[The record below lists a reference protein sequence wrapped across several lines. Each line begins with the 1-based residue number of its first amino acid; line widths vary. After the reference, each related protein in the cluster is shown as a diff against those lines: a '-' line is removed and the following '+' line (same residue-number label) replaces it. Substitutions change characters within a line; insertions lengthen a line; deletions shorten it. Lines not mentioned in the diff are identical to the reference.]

1 MNPHQ
6 VEAGLVLTQ
15 YWSERKRKIL
25 IIAPSSLRKQ
35 WSMELKENDTPTDIP
50 FEEVRLL
57 DDDIEAK
64 SLLSALTK
72 GFEGVFGASDEVL
85 GSIEE
90 NETTN
95 QTHFLNQSIKLE
107 KWSEDKSASA
117 NKELK
122 DTNSKIKELNR
133 QSRAIANIAEQ
144 TDIQL
149 QIQAQER
156 KKRKLQRSILDEI
169 DEQRDKLI
177 EELKK
182 AKEQTITTNEL
193 FTIQWEI
200 I

>member
-1 MNPHQ
+1 LNPHQ